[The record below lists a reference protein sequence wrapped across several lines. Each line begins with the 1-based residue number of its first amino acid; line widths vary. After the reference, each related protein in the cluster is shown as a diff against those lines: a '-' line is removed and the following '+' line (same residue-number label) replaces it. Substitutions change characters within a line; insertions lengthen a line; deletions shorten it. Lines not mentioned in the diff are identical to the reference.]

1 MTIWNCII
9 HIEISKQ
16 LSENLK
22 KNETL
27 IWKYKECVWDISYIY
42 MQIYRRLERTIRH
55 GLGLMFHIV
64 AMKVKI
70 LTDPQALVA
79 RNDPPPPF
87 FLTLCLLI
95 YFQYNFFIISS
106 LFP

>member
-16 LSENLK
+16 LSENFK

-79 RNDPPPPF
+79 RNSPPPF

-95 YFQYNFFIISS
+95 YFQ
-106 LFP
+106 

>member
-1 MTIWNCII
+1 
-9 HIEISKQ
+9 
-16 LSENLK
+16 
-22 KNETL
+22 
-27 IWKYKECVWDISYIY
+27 
-42 MQIYRRLERTIRH
+42 MQIYRRLEITIRH

-64 AMKVKI
+64 AMKVEI

-95 YFQYNFFIISS
+95 YFQ
-106 LFP
+106 